1 MLVDKMFSA
10 SEISSMCSQC
20 DYVLVA
26 TPLTPQTVNLVNAAV
41 IDSMKSTAVL
51 INVGRGLCVDEQALI
66 AALETGGIKGAAL
79 DVFATEPLP
88 EASPLWGLENVLLS
102 PHNADFVPTFLEDA
116 FEVVETNLK
125 AFETGDAFT
134 HTVDREIGY

>member
-1 MLVDKMFSA
+1 MVCDEVYGVEDKARVFAEADFVVCSLPGTAHTEKFCDDACFRAMKPTGVF
-10 SEISSMCSQC
+10 IS
-20 DYVLVA
+20 
-26 TPLTPQTVNLVNAAV
+26 
-41 IDSMKSTAVL
+41 I
-51 INVGRGLCVDEQALI
+51 GRGKVVDEDAL
-66 AALETGGIKGAAL
+66 ADALREDRIRGAAM